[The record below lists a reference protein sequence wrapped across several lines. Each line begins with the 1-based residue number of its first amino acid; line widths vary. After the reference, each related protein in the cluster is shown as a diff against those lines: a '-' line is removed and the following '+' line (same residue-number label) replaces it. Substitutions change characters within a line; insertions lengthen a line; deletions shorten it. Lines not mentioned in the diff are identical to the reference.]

1 MAVRGTFPGLGPDDD
16 TPVYVISVAARL
28 TGMHAQ
34 TLRQYDRLGLV
45 TPSRTHGGGRRYS
58 ARDVT
63 VLREIQRLSQEEG
76 VSLAGVARILEL
88 ENDVLVL
95 RARRATHCGGR
106 ASAGVGRVRV
116 EIVLGVLDRGD
127 VCRASRRAP
136 APPSLPGARP
146 VAPNPLTTP
155 PPCAPSDS
163 RPDPRMAQTRR
174 ARWPGST
181 I

>member
-95 RARRATHCGGR
+95 RARVAQLTAEVEHLR
-106 ASAGVGRVRV
+106 ASGGSGPRLFSVSSTGETYAVRLG
-116 EIVLGVLDRGD
+116 ERPRHPRSQALVLWH
-127 VCRASRRAP
+127 P
-136 APPSLPGARP
+136 
-146 VAPNPLTTP
+146 
-155 PPCAPSDS
+155 
-163 RPDPRMAQTRR
+163 TR
-174 ARWPGST
+174 
-181 I
+181 